1 MSTKEF
7 IKKEVEKS
15 VLSFSPEQFTELFEG
30 ENSLIVLEIQRNDYV
45 LTDIARI
52 VEDSNAYITNLLM
65 LPTLGGSTLL
75 VSIKL
80 NITDIASVLRSFERF
95 HYKIVYY
102 FTKENGINDTHK
114 ERLEELLHYLE
125 M

>member
-15 VLSFSPEQFTELFEG
+15 VSSFSPEQFTDLFEG
-30 ENSLIVLEIQRNDYV
+30 ESSLIVLEIQRNDYV

-52 VEDSNAYITNLLM
+52 VEDNNAYITNLLM
-65 LPTLGGSTLL
+65 LPTSGGSTLL

-80 NITDIASVLRSFERF
+80 NITDIAPVLRSFERF
-95 HYKIVYY
+95 RYKIVYY
-102 FTKENGINDTHK
+102 FTKENSINDTYK

>member
-15 VLSFSPEQFTELFEG
+15 VSSFSPEQFTDLFEG
-30 ENSLIVLEIQRNDYV
+30 ESSLIVLEIQRNDYV

-52 VEDSNAYITNLLM
+52 VEDNNAYITNLLM
-65 LPTLGGSTLL
+65 LPTSGGSTLL

-80 NITDIASVLRSFERF
+80 SITDITSVLRSFERF
-95 HYKIVYY
+95 RYKIVYY
-102 FTKENGINDTHK
+102 FTKENSINDTYK
-114 ERLEELLHYLE
+114 ERLEELLHYLK